1 MAKTR
6 LDTNPVTASNRSVLI
21 AHSKEPLMNFAAR
34 RLAAAAA
41 VSGATALALIAN
53 PALAG
58 AVVFA
63 GNAEVT
69 ADGNVITVQFANVK
83 SDGVLFGCEVW
94 VTDDPAT
101 TVIVDQQ
108 FVPVVGGSFAPA
120 VGGTATYTTTLPD
133 GDYLVA
139 AHCRDSDTDLTLT
152 PDIPPIASFNLGDG
166 VPVTLVTP
174 PPPGGGFFGSV
185 EMGNLF
191 GSS

>member
-6 LDTNPVTASNRSVLI
+6 VDTTTVTASNRSVLI
-21 AHSKEPLMNFAAR
+21 THSKEPLMNFPAR

-69 ADGNVITVQFANVK
+69 ANGNVITVQFAGVA
-83 SDGVLFGCEVW
+83 SDGISLSCAVR

-101 TVIVDQQ
+101 VVIIEPQ
-108 FVPVVGGSFAPA
+108 FVPVVGGS
-120 VGGTATYTTTLPD
+120 ATYTTTLPD
-133 GDYLVA
+133 GDYLVVA
-139 AHCRDSDTDLTLT
+139 GCSDSDTFRTMT
-152 PDIPPIASFNLGDG
+152 PDTPPVDAFNLGDG
-166 VPVTLVTP
+166 EPVTLVTT